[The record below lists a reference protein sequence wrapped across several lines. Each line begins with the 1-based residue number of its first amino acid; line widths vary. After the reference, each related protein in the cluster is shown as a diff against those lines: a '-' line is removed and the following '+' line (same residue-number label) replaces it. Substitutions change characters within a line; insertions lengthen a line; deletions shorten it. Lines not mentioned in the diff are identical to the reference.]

1 MDDQLEEIL
10 KSLVNKVKESQEY
23 KEYRRM
29 LEVIKQD
36 PEKER
41 AVNEFRRRNFEMQ
54 KRRDVDLFTE
64 VDRLEGEFAPLRS
77 EPYVNEYLS
86 VELALCRLVQHINY
100 SLMMEMDF
108 ELGFELY

>member
-54 KRRDVDLFTE
+54 KRRDVDLFT
-64 VDRLEGEFAPLRS
+64 VWKGSLPLCGR
-77 EPYVNEYLS
+77 
-86 VELALCRLVQHINY
+86 
-100 SLMMEMDF
+100 SLM
-108 ELGFELY
+108 